1 MEVNTVCMSLDEY
14 TALIKDNQRMHRDIY
29 EKEKQLD
36 AVLDLIHK
44 KMEECIETKRHL
56 EWANVEMEDLMWA
69 MRLDIPKLCNTVKD
83 AIKEREDVE
92 GYQE

>member
-1 MEVNTVCMSLDEY
+1 MEVNTVCMSLEDY

-29 EKEKQLD
+29 EKDKVLD
-36 AVLDLIHK
+36 AVLDLIHN
-44 KMEECIETKRHL
+44 KMDECIENKRHL

-69 MRLDIPKLCNTVKD
+69 MRLDIPKLCNTVKN
-83 AIKEREDVE
+83 AIKEREDME